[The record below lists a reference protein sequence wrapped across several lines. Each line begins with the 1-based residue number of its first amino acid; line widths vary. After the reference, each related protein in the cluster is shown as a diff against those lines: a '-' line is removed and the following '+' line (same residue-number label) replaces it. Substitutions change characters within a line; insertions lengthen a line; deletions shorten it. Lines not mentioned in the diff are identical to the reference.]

1 MNSSPAG
8 RVELLFAHVFSLV
21 FVGFGLFILG
31 GGVMELISAHQS
43 PNWPTTSGRITSSK
57 VYSATGKTNT
67 SYKADVQYS
76 YEVNGQL
83 HHSSQIRI
91 GRMDSN
97 STAEVD
103 AEIAK
108 YKEQPS
114 VTVFYRA
121 DDPSFAV
128 LEPGIHGVT
137 WYRPAFGTVFLL
149 FSCIMARVIPNSVRE
164 RRQAQLDG

>member
-8 RVELLFAHVFSLV
+8 RIELLFAHLFPLL
-21 FVGFGLFILG
+21 FVGVSLFILG
-31 GGVMELISAHQS
+31 GGIMELISAHQS
-43 PNWPTTSGRITSSK
+43 PNWPTASGRITSAK
-57 VYSATGKTNT
+57 VYSVTGKKNT
-67 SYKADVQYS
+67 PYNADVEYS

-91 GRMDSN
+91 GRMDSHN
-97 STAEVD
+97 ATEVE

-108 YKEQPS
+108 YKELPS

-121 DDPSFAV
+121 GDPSFAV

-137 WYRPAFGTVFLL
+137 WYRPAFGAVFLL
-149 FSCIMARVIPNSVRE
+149 FSCILARAIPNSVR
-164 RRQAQLDG
+164 RRRRAMSV